1 MQLPLIFHS
10 DALALSVS
18 FVCSDL
24 HVIFAFG
31 PTKEAAEKIIVV
43 EGYGLWAVH
52 PVGQPIGLSASR
64 AVLSMKTLRSVAR
77 AHCFRFL
84 NVRAEART
92 LHSS

>member
-1 MQLPLIFHS
+1 MTKPGDGRGNAVQAEVTRMQLPLIFHS

-43 EGYGLWAVH
+43 EGYGL
-52 PVGQPIGLSASR
+52 
-64 AVLSMKTLRSVAR
+64 
-77 AHCFRFL
+77 
-84 NVRAEART
+84 
-92 LHSS
+92 